1 MGKIYQIS
9 AEIRSS
15 YLRGY
20 RSRFLLLTHA
30 VAVAVVVVLAF
41 VVVYRANPLFVCFLI
56 SQL

>member
-20 RSRFLLLTHA
+20 RLLTHA
-30 VAVAVVVVLAF
+30 VAVAVAVVVAVVLAF